1 MPYENPDELV
11 AVDWRTHA
19 SEQYPLSVPDF
30 LDYQKQNRSFTQ
42 MAAYLSRITT
52 WWALAIPNVS
62 KAKWFRRN
70 SFLFSM
76 LSQSLAGHF
85 FPKRDKLG
93 AAPVSVIGDE
103 LWKRKFDSSPSVL
116 GTVLI

>member
-1 MPYENPDELV
+1 MLPSSIRFRSRISSIIRN
-11 AVDWRTHA
+11 RTA
-19 SEQYPLSVPDF
+19 PLLRWPRIS
-30 LDYQKQNRSFTQ
+30 
-42 MAAYLSRITT
+42 SRITT

-76 LSQSLAGHF
+76 LSQSLAGHL